1 MWVIYIDWECF
12 VGDMSYRELIRGQSV
27 EIYLVC
33 FFILNNDVFISQ
45 ESSVERD
52 DVKDPFTEVNLQYN
66 LFNIFK
72 FWSSNFS
79 CFNCGIWQFDKDSLS
94 FNYIVGW
101 ILCGQMFS
109 ITCKMYWINDRW
121 FKVDVCFS
129 DFEFTLFN
137 LYWCGNKSVWNIQT
151 RSSADFIKYLRFTS

>member
-1 MWVIYIDWECF
+1 
-12 VGDMSYRELIRGQSV
+12 MSYRELIRGQSV

-79 CFNCGIWQFDKDSLS
+79 CFNCGI
-94 FNYIVGW
+94 
-101 ILCGQMFS
+101 
-109 ITCKMYWINDRW
+109 
-121 FKVDVCFS
+121 
-129 DFEFTLFN
+129 
-137 LYWCGNKSVWNIQT
+137 
-151 RSSADFIKYLRFTS
+151 